1 MNEDNIVNGYYQSNI
16 KTSRNEHSVYAMKY
30 ASQQMVINKLQEEN
44 EDLKAIIADLNIKI
58 DIRNKEKSIIC
69 NQVVNYRDKGKRK
82 AKEITN
88 LLAIYKKTKE
98 ENEKL
103 KKILKNPND
112 LTGMFENC
120 DELKGDIK

>member
-1 MNEDNIVNGYYQSNI
+1 MMESKKNDELREKN
-16 KTSRNEHSVYAMKY
+16 
-30 ASQQMVINKLQEEN
+30 QQLKEEN

-98 ENEKL
+98 ENKKL
-103 KKILKNPND
+103 KKIIKVYENPND
-112 LTGMFENC
+112 MTGMFENC
-120 DELKGDIK
+120 DELLEIIKVDNENSE